1 MPVSDTPRSNMPISI
16 RSAAPHDVPT
26 ILAIEQAAPA
36 ASHWTAEQYQS
47 RVQSSN
53 KSSRTSSDK
62 GPARTSAQRPVQST
76 CFLVAEC
83 AGQVCGF
90 ICARIVAGEWE
101 IENVVVAEKFRRDGI
116 AAKLM
121 RSLIAQWEESAG
133 TAVLLEVRESN
144 AAARALY
151 AKCGFHETGR
161 RRGYY
166 REPVEDAILYARNR

>member
-1 MPVSDTPRSNMPISI
+1 MRISI
-16 RSAAPHDVPT
+16 RTATLHDVPT
-26 ILAIEQAAPA
+26 ILALEQAAPA

-47 RVQSSN
+47 RL
-53 KSSRTSSDK
+53 RSSDK
-62 GPARTSAQRPVQST
+62 SSGQSSGLSSGLSSENPSVQNA

-83 AGQVCGF
+83 AGHVCGF

-101 IENVVVAEKFRRDGI
+101 IENVVVAEKFRRHGI
-116 AAKLM
+116 AAELT

-166 REPVEDAILYARNR
+166 REPVEDAILYARHR

>member
-1 MPVSDTPRSNMPISI
+1 MPVNATPISNMSARI
-16 RSAAPHDVPT
+16 RRAAPDDVPT
-26 ILAIEQAAPA
+26 ILAIEQAAPP
-36 ASHWTAEQYQS
+36 ASHWTAKQYQS
-47 RVQSSN
+47 RL
-53 KSSRTSSDK
+53 RSSDK
-62 GPARTSAQRPVQST
+62 SSGQSSELSSENSSVQNA

-151 AKCGFHETGR
+151 TKCGFHEAGR

-166 REPVEDAILYARNR
+166 REPVENAVLYARHR